1 MSNDLQVQMEKSAIT
16 LFDRANSLQVVDDD
30 TCLKAEQMMVEIKT
44 ASKKWVEFFEPMRKS
59 AEDTKKSIMA
69 KINLL
74 KLDASGENKAK
85 SAFRTLSSKTG
96 KYRQEQDRIRREEAE
111 KVRQEQIKQE
121 EDAKEEAAVKAEKA
135 GDSEL
140 AEAIVE
146 EPVYVPPA
154 KPAEVPKTEGV
165 SYTER
170 WSHEVINLMA
180 LVKAVVEGKA
190 PLQALQPN
198 DTFLGNQA
206 RAMKTESLY
215 PGVRASAEK
224 TPNIRVAKQSYC

>member
-1 MSNDLQVQMEKSAIT
+1 MFMSNDLQVQLEKSAVT
-16 LFDRANSLQVVDDD
+16 LFERANSLQVMDDD

-44 ASKKWVEFFEPMRKS
+44 VSKKWVEFFEPMRKS
-59 AEDTKKSIMA
+59 AEDAKKAIMA
-69 KINLL
+69 KINLM
-74 KLDASGENKAK
+74 KLDASGDNNAKA
-85 SAFRTLSSKTG
+85 AFRALSAKAS

-121 EDAKEEAAVKAEKA
+121 EAARVAAALKAEKM
-135 GDSEL
+135 GDNEL

-154 KPAEVPKTEGV
+154 KPAETPKTKGV
-165 SYTER
+165 SYKEL
-170 WSHEVINLMA
+170 WKHEVINLGV
-180 LVKAVVEGKA
+180 LVKAVAEGKA

-198 DTFLGNQA
+198 DTFLSNQA

-215 PGVRASAEK
+215 PGVRAYPERK
-224 TPNIRVAKQSYC
+224 PNIRTNR